1 MGSEMCIRDS
11 EHRVPGRGRVRA
23 RGGRPHDD
31 PLDRGTDS
39 ENVLAK
45 RREVTRGQT
54 TPAPDG
60 NEREAETAT
69 RARGDA
75 CETARRRV
83 KWPPR
88 GAGFVGSRGEREVR
102 E

>member
-1 MGSEMCIRDS
+1 M
-11 EHRVPGRGRVRA
+11 
-23 RGGRPHDD
+23 
-31 PLDRGTDS
+31 
-39 ENVLAK
+39 
-45 RREVTRGQT
+45 
-54 TPAPDG
+54 PAPDG